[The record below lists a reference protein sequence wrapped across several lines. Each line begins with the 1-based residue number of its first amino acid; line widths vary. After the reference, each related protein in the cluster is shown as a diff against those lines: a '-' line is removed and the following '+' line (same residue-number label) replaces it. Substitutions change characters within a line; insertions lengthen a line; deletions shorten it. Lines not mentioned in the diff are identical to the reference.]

1 MFLLAVL
8 KEMDVQEQKAY
19 AIHVL
24 DEMGLNQIAEWV
36 KILPENRWQEL
47 FVYHWPILAK
57 KCGIRD

>member
-1 MFLLAVL
+1 
-8 KEMDVQEQKAY
+8 MDVQEQKAY

-24 DEMGLNQIAEWV
+24 DEMGLNQIADWV